1 MIVYLQMAGT
11 GKLGFQSWTLSER
24 NHRSEGASKG
34 EGVRD
39 EAPWGI
45 PVSSDGLEQG
55 LVKVQQEKRRKQKK
69 EKTRGRLGSC
79 VS

>member
-1 MIVYLQMAGT
+1 MAGT

-24 NHRSEGASKG
+24 NHRSEGASKR

-45 PVSSDGLEQG
+45 PVSTDGLEEG
-55 LVKVQQEKRRKQKK
+55 LVEVQQEKRRKKK
-69 EKTRGRLGSC
+69 EKTRGRLRSC
-79 VS
+79 ES

>member
-1 MIVYLQMAGT
+1 MQMAGT

-39 EAPWGI
+39 EAPWGT
-45 PVSSDGLEQG
+45 PVSTDGLEEG
-55 LVKVQQEKRRKQKK
+55 LVEVQQEKRRKKK
-69 EKTRGRLGSC
+69 EKTRGRLRSC
-79 VS
+79 ES

>member
-1 MIVYLQMAGT
+1 MAGT

-39 EAPWGI
+39 EAPWGT
-45 PVSSDGLEQG
+45 PVSTDGLEEG
-55 LVKVQQEKRRKQKK
+55 LVEVQQKRRKKK
-69 EKTRGRLGSC
+69 EKTRGRLRSC
-79 VS
+79 ES

>member
-1 MIVYLQMAGT
+1 MAGT

-39 EAPWGI
+39 EAPWGT
-45 PVSSDGLEQG
+45 PVSIDGLEEG
-55 LVKVQQEKRRKQKK
+55 LVEVQQEKRRKKK
-69 EKTRGRLGSC
+69 EKTRGRLRSC
-79 VS
+79 ES

>member
-1 MIVYLQMAGT
+1 MAGT

-39 EAPWGI
+39 EAPWGT
-45 PVSSDGLEQG
+45 PVSTDGLEEE
-55 LVKVQQEKRRKQKK
+55 LVEVQQEKRRKKK
-69 EKTRGRLGSC
+69 EKTRGRLRSC
-79 VS
+79 ES

>member
-1 MIVYLQMAGT
+1 MQMAGT

-39 EAPWGI
+39 EAPWGT
-45 PVSSDGLEQG
+45 PVSIDGLEEG
-55 LVKVQQEKRRKQKK
+55 LVEVQQEKRRKKK
-69 EKTRGRLGSC
+69 EKTRGRLRSC
-79 VS
+79 ES